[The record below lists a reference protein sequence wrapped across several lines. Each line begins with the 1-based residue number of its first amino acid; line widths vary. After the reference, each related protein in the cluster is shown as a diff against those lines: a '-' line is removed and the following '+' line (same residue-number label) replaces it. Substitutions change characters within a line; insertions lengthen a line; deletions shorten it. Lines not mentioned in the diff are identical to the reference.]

1 MDIIIT
7 ISSGMVSSFGIAG
20 AVCNMTYFRSEKYQL
35 HTAETSTRHLYK
47 MLNMFDFAVCA
58 STLFFLLHGTL
69 LLFPEEFKI
78 PSGYYVFYTVMNVSV
93 DIAGFLTCML
103 VVARFINTV
112 WSSYLLDCFA
122 MTIAVVIFGA
132 VAAGTETGPYIFSTN
147 YHTAFVLKFLLLS
160 LIFIVVMGLNLVTL
174 TKLKSVQSEEHNV
187 EERKQTTHTVML
199 LSILYCLF
207 NFGNLVVLVNNIVG
221 DKFNL
226 PERFRIISIYVI
238 LPLKSACNPVLY
250 FARNEEMRMWMSNQW
265 RKLTMGHETSD
276 KELEQLSSRKEEITR
291 RHSRTAAN
299 SSPGS
304 RRSSRHYSTSS
315 TRSIRE

>member
-7 ISSGMVSSFGIAG
+7 ISSGMVSTFGIAG

-58 STLFFLLHGTL
+58 STIFFLLHGSL

-78 PSGYYVFYTVMNVSV
+78 PSGYWIFYMVMNVAV
-93 DIAGFLTCML
+93 EITGFITCML

-132 VAAGTETGPYIFSTN
+132 IAAGTETGPYVFSTN
-147 YHTAFVLKFLLLS
+147 YKAAFILKFLLLG
-160 LIFIVVMGLNLVTL
+160 LIFLVVIGLNLVTL
-174 TKLKSVQSEEHNV
+174 TKLDSVQSEEHNV
-187 EERKQTTHTVML
+187 EERKQTTHSVML
-199 LSILYCLF
+199 LSILYCLLNF
-207 NFGNLVVLVNNIVG
+207 NNLLILVDGIAG
-221 DKFNL
+221 DSFNL
-226 PERFRIISIYVI
+226 PEKFRIISIYVV

-276 KELEQLSSRKEEITR
+276 KELEQLSRKEEITR
-291 RHSRTAAN
+291 RHSRTHD
-299 SSPGS
+299 SPGS
-304 RRSSRHYSTSS
+304 RRASRHYSTAS
-315 TRSIRE
+315 TRSIREE